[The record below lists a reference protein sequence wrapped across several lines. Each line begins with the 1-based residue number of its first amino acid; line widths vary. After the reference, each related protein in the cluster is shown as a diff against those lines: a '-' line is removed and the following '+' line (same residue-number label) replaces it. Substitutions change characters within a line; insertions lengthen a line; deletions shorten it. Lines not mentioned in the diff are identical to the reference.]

1 VYNIFDS
8 ANVIITA
15 LKVFI
20 AKFAALLNITSKRLV

>member
-15 LKVFI
+15 LKFFI
-20 AKFAALLNITSKRLV
+20 AKFAALRVAN

>member
-20 AKFAALLNITSKRLV
+20 AKFAALRVAN

>member
-20 AKFAALLNITSKRLV
+20 AKFVTLRVAN